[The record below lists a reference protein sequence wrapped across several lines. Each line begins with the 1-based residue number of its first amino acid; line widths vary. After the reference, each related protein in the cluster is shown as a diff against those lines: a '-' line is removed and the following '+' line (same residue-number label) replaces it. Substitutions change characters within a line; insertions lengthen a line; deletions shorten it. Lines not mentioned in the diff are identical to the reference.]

1 MRAAMQTSACVA
13 ILVLLASCATSPL
26 GRSQLILFPD
36 AEMAQM
42 GAAAFQQMQQQT
54 PPSTNQAHN
63 DYVQCISNHIIRALP
78 GERPESW
85 EVRVFDDD
93 AVNAFALPG
102 RKIGVYTGLLKVAE
116 NQNQLATVIGH
127 EVAHVRANHSNER
140 VSTSFVT
147 QSGLQLAQIA
157 AGANTASQRQLY
169 GLLGLGA
176 QVGVLLPF
184 GRAQESEADLIG
196 LDLMADAGFDPRE
209 SVKLWQNMGKQGGQR
224 PPDFLSTHPSSE
236 RRIVDLN
243 ARMSSA
249 MQRSLNAR
257 SAGRNPDCE

>member
-1 MRAAMQTSACVA
+1 MRTLIC
-13 ILVLLASCATSPL
+13 LLAALISVSCTTSPL
-26 GRSQLILFPD
+26 GRNQLILFPD

-42 GAAAFQQMQQQT
+42 GVAAFQEMQEKT
-54 PPSTNQAHN
+54 PPSSNASHN
-63 DYVQCISNHIIRALP
+63 RYVQCISNHIVRALP
-78 GERPESW
+78 GERPEAW

-116 NQNQLATVIGH
+116 NQHQLATVIGH
-127 EVAHVRANHSNER
+127 EVAHVQANHSNER
-140 VSTSFVT
+140 VSTNFVT
-147 QSGLQLAQIA
+147 QSGLQAVQVA
-157 AGANTASQRQLY
+157 TGTNNPAQRQLF

-184 GRAQESEADLIG
+184 GRAQESEADLLG
-196 LDLMADAGFDPRE
+196 LDLMADAGFDPRD

-243 ARMSSA
+243 ARMSAA
-249 MQRSLNAR
+249 MQRSLKAR
-257 SAGRNPDCE
+257 SAGRNPDCK